1 MRPAPPAGR
10 VFKGEPMEDLKI
22 LIPDDKFLQIGNKKF
37 KIWISA
43 ERALK
48 ATALFNRL
56 NIKDSEERKLIETD
70 LDFYNAMLD
79 VAFLLIKQDF
89 RIKKVFDW
97 IRRELLSKKYILK
110 NLDVKELA
118 EFVDNALE
126 PIIGTKKKELKR
138 QTQMED
144 IMTQIVDKMGIE
156 AFTQS
161 LVNLLQVPDIKKVM

>member
-1 MRPAPPAGR
+1 
-10 VFKGEPMEDLKI
+10 MEDLKV
-22 LIPDDKFLQIGNKKF
+22 LIPEDKFLIIGNKKF

-48 ATALFNRL
+48 ATALFNKL
-56 NIKDSEERKLIETD
+56 NVEGSEERKSIETD

-89 RIKKVFDW
+89 RIKNLFDW
-97 IRRELLSKKYILK
+97 IKRELLTKKYILK

-118 EFVDNALE
+118 DFIDNALE
-126 PIIGTKKKELKR
+126 PIIGTKKKEMDR
-138 QTQMED
+138 QTTMEN
-144 IMTQIVDKMGIE
+144 IMIQIVDKMGIE

-161 LVNLLQVPDIKKVM
+161 LQNLSPGPDTPKAM

>member
-1 MRPAPPAGR
+1 
-10 VFKGEPMEDLKI
+10 MEDLKV
-22 LIPDDKFLQIGNKKF
+22 LIPEDKFLIIGKKKF

-48 ATALFNRL
+48 ATALFNKL
-56 NIKDSEERKLIETD
+56 NVEGSEERKSIETD

-89 RIKKVFDW
+89 RIKNLFDW
-97 IRRELLSKKYILK
+97 IKREVLTKKYILK

-118 EFVDNALE
+118 EFVDSALE
-126 PIIGTKKKELKR
+126 PIIGTKKKEMER
-138 QTQMED
+138 QTTMEN
-144 IMTQIVDKMGIE
+144 IMIQIVDKMGIE

-161 LVNLLQVPDIKKVM
+161 LQNLSPGPDTPKAM

>member
-1 MRPAPPAGR
+1 
-10 VFKGEPMEDLKI
+10 MEDLKV
-22 LIPDDKFLQIGNKKF
+22 LIPEDKFLIIGKKKF

-48 ATALFNRL
+48 ATALFNKL
-56 NIKDSEERKLIETD
+56 NVEGSEERKSIETD

-89 RIKKVFDW
+89 RIKNLFDW
-97 IRRELLSKKYILK
+97 IKRELLTKKYILK

-118 EFVDNALE
+118 DFIDNALE
-126 PIIGTKKKELKR
+126 PIIGTKKKEMDR
-138 QTQMED
+138 QTVMEN
-144 IMTQIVDKMGIE
+144 IMIQIVDKMGIE

-161 LVNLLQVPDIKKVM
+161 LQNLSPGPDTPKAM